1 MKKFLLKLSCAILF
15 VLTTTT
21 VSAASILI
29 NSDGKLAG
37 IKGINV
43 SGFGLY
49 DVTFNDVFDYSLG
62 GNSYG
67 FVTAAANAL
76 YAAFNGDGLLA
87 DTVYDQSPELVEGCE
102 GTVSCELTTAYV
114 HTSGFDTGSYYFF
127 RNTERFEFEQEGV
140 GYGQGNLY
148 PQASR
153 TFAVWSESSLIA
165 TPIPSAALLFAPA
178 LLGAINLRRKCKLTT
193 SDEQNISM

>member
-1 MKKFLLKLSCAILF
+1 MNRLLCKLCCVILF
-15 VLTTTT
+15 VFTTTN
-21 VSAASILI
+21 VSAASLIL
-29 NSDGKLAG
+29 NPNGKLAG
-37 IKGINV
+37 INGINV
-43 SGFGLY
+43 EGFGLY
-49 DVTFNDVFDYSLG
+49 DVTFNNTFDYSLG
-62 GNSYG
+62 GNSYS

-76 YAAFNGDGLLA
+76 YSAFNGDGLLA

-127 RNTERFEFEQEGV
+127 RNTESFEFEQEGV

-178 LLGAINLRRKCKLTT
+178 LLGAISLRRKRKLITG
-193 SDEQNISM
+193 DEQNIFM